1 MLGTYIWWTVK
12 FSSVENELK
21 RLFYRIKDKLTKIK
35 IKPLHK
41 LFSFIIF
48 LKLLLKL
55 ICMTLLHIV
64 TALLTSRF
72 FISNQKSLVFI
83 CIKVSKESNNVIEIE
98 LETIFVKSNLISP
111 KYFFAR
117 HIYGVVL
124 ERTFSFFVVAIP
136 FTISLFDEILASFQN
151 CYKVMFSWL
160 FQVSIIHVYMKG
172 SIQQCPIFIPLR
184 YSIIR

>member
-136 FTISLFDEILASFQN
+136 FTISLFDENLSFLSKLLQ
-151 CYKVMFSWL
+151 S
-160 FQVSIIHVYMKG
+160 HVFLTFPGFHNSCLHERKYSTM
-172 SIQQCPIFIPLR
+172 PDFHPTTIFD
-184 YSIIR
+184 Y